1 MTNPENTTDQFK
13 IRQNKLI
20 SLEKNGIEPYPANT
34 EKTMDNLS
42 AIKFF
47 SDNETITGEGSTTKP
62 ITVAGRITALRTMG
76 KASFCDINDNS
87 GKLQILIKK
96 DILKEDFN
104 LLEQIDIG
112 DFIESKGVL
121 FRTRRGEITLEAAN
135 LRILSKA
142 LRPPP
147 EKWHGLKNIEQRYRQ
162 RYLDLIAN
170 ADVRKTFLERS
181 KILTLI
187 RNFFEKEGFIEVE
200 TPILVPIPAGATA
213 RPFVTR
219 HNTLNQE
226 IYLRIA
232 TELYLKR
239 LIIGGFDKIYEIG
252 RVFRNEGVDQ
262 SHNPEFSLLESYEAY
277 ADYNKVMVMV
287 EKLFEYLTTN
297 LFGTTEINYNNEL
310 LSFSIPWKR
319 INLKEAILEQ
329 TKIDIDS
336 VKTSEDLLEK
346 TRKLGVDLGNE
357 KRKDK
362 ILDKLISVFVEP
374 TLTQPTFLID
384 YPVEM
389 SPLAKN
395 KPNNENYVE
404 RFEGFVAGMEIANAF
419 SELNNPII
427 QRKRFEN
434 QKTTTAS
441 YENEEIDRLDS
452 DFLQALEYG
461 MPPTGGLGLGIDRII
476 MLLTNQSS
484 IRDVLFF
491 PHMKSKED

>member
-1 MTNPENTTDQFK
+1 MSDSENTTDQFK
-13 IRQNKLI
+13 IRQNKLT

-213 RPFVTR
+213 RPFVTK

-277 ADYNKVMVMV
+277 ADYNKVMAMV

-297 LFGTTEINYNNEL
+297 LFGTTEINYNNES

-336 VKTSEDLLEK
+336 VKTPENLLEEA
-346 TRKLGVDLGNE
+346 RKLGVDLGNE
-357 KRKDK
+357 NRKDK

>member
-1 MTNPENTTDQFK
+1 MSNPENTTDQFK
-13 IRQNKLI
+13 IRQNKLT

-213 RPFVTR
+213 RPFVTK

-277 ADYNKVMVMV
+277 ADYNKVMAMV

-297 LFGTTEINYNNEL
+297 LFGTTEINYNNES

-336 VKTSEDLLEK
+336 VKTPENLLEEA
-346 TRKLGVDLGNE
+346 RKLGVDLGNE
-357 KRKDK
+357 NRKDK

>member
-1 MTNPENTTDQFK
+1 MSNPENTTDQFK
-13 IRQNKLI
+13 IRQNKLT

-34 EKTMDNLS
+34 GKTMDNLS

-47 SDNETITGEGSTTKP
+47 SDNEAITGEGSTTKP

-76 KASFCDINDNS
+76 KASFCDINDSS

-213 RPFVTR
+213 RPFVTK

-277 ADYNKVMVMV
+277 ADYTKVMAMV

>member
-1 MTNPENTTDQFK
+1 MSDSENTTDQFK
-13 IRQNKLI
+13 IRQNKLT

-147 EKWHGLKNIEQRYRQ
+147 EKWHGLKNFEQRYRQ

-213 RPFVTR
+213 RPFVTK

-277 ADYNKVMVMV
+277 ADYNKVMAMV

-297 LFGTTEINYNNEL
+297 LFGTTEINYNNES

-336 VKTSEDLLEK
+336 VKTPENLLEEA
-346 TRKLGVDLGNE
+346 RKLGVDLGNE
-357 KRKDK
+357 NRKDK